1 MDKKQVLSAFN
12 DQFKEFV
19 EDIHLVF
26 PDNDDIATLSE
37 TLIMFRKQNPRLVLM
52 AFNKYVVEQYRTH
65 IEAGD
70 INFFIDKDYKND
82 LSDVGT
88 AKIILEKID
97 CLREPIREMKIDEQ
111 NKVVNYMKNLVL
123 LSDLYLKN

>member
-26 PDNDDIATLSE
+26 PDNDDIATVSE
-37 TLIMFRKQNPRLVLM
+37 TLIMLRKQNPRLLLI
-52 AFNKYVVEQYRTH
+52 AFNKYVVERYRTH
-65 IEAGD
+65 IEAGN

-97 CLREPIREMKIDEQ
+97 CLREPIREMKPDEQ

>member
-26 PDNDDIATLSE
+26 PDNDDIATVSE
-37 TLIMFRKQNPRLVLM
+37 TLIMLRKQNPRLVLM
-52 AFNKYVVEQYRTH
+52 AFNKYVVERYRTH
-65 IEAGD
+65 IEAGN

-97 CLREPIREMKIDEQ
+97 CLREPIREMKPDEQ

>member
-12 DQFKEFV
+12 DEFKKFV

-26 PDNDDIATLSE
+26 PDNDDIATVSE
-37 TLIMFRKQNPRLVLM
+37 TLIMLRKQNPRLVLI
-52 AFNKYVVEQYRTH
+52 AFNKYVVERYRTH

-97 CLREPIREMKIDEQ
+97 CLREPIREMKPDEQ

>member
-26 PDNDDIATLSE
+26 PNNDDIATVSE
-37 TLIMFRKQNPRLVLM
+37 TLIMLRKQNPRLLLI
-52 AFNKYVVEQYRTH
+52 AFNKYVVERYRTH
-65 IEAGD
+65 IEAGN

-97 CLREPIREMKIDEQ
+97 CLREPIREMKPDEQ

>member
-26 PDNDDIATLSE
+26 PDNDDISTLSE

-52 AFNKYVVEQYRTH
+52 AFNKYVVEHYRTH

>member
-12 DQFKEFV
+12 DEFKQFV

-26 PDNDDIATLSE
+26 PDNDDIATVSE
-37 TLIMFRKQNPRLVLM
+37 TLIMLRKQNPRLVLI
-52 AFNKYVVEQYRTH
+52 AFNKYVVERYRTH

-82 LSDVGT
+82 LSDVGR

-97 CLREPIREMKIDEQ
+97 CLREPIREMKPDEQ